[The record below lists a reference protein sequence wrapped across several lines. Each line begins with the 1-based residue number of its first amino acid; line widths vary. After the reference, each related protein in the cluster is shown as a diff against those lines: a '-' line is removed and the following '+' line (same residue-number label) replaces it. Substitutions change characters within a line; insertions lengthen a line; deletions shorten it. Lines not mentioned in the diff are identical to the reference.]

1 MDSPTE
7 SGVKSSDVAKG
18 SVILLVCLF
27 LSRVLGLVRDT
38 VLAAQYGISDQNDA
52 YRIAFAVPDL
62 IFMLLAGGGL
72 SSAFIPVFADYLHTD
87 REEEAWQVFS
97 DVILAVLVVVSLL
110 VIVLEFLVPTI
121 LTGYTAGRPEI
132 RADAI
137 LMSRIL
143 LPAQIAFMVGSVF
156 FGALYAQ
163 KKFLIPAIVP
173 NVYNVSIITGA
184 LIGPHVYGGGIKA
197 AAIGALVG
205 AVIGNIILPLLVF
218 RKIGGR
224 FRPSFTFKHPGVKR
238 FFILLLP
245 IILGFSLSA
254 VLGLVS
260 QYFATPYGE
269 GANTSVSAASTIM
282 QAPVGIFGQSLALA
296 IFPVLAQFVAQK
308 RMDLYRDQISKTL
321 RTAMFIAIPS
331 AIFMAAMAEFL
342 AHALYGYGQASGE
355 VEKLALIANLVR
367 VYAVGVPFW
376 IAQSILIRGFFSL
389 HQTLKP
395 VVMGTIATVVFIGL
409 CLGVKFA
416 PVGTTAER
424 LLSLAWAANISVAVL
439 TAALYLS
446 LEKLVGKLD
455 FKGIAITTG
464 KSMIA
469 AGVAGALIFGGTY
482 LFNINSKTMVFTFVL
497 LAVAIGGG
505 IFAGI
510 CKSLK
515 MPETEYL
522 DRMFAKMDKM
532 AARFKKKP
540 TA

>member
-1 MDSPTE
+1 M
-7 SGVKSSDVAKG
+7 
-18 SVILLVCLF
+18 
-27 LSRVLGLVRDT
+27 
-38 VLAAQYGISDQNDA
+38 
-52 YRIAFAVPDL
+52 
-62 IFMLLAGGGL
+62 
-72 SSAFIPVFADYLHTD
+72 
-87 REEEAWQVFS
+87 
-97 DVILAVLVVVSLL
+97 
-110 VIVLEFLVPTI
+110 
-121 LTGYTAGRPEI
+121 
-132 RADAI
+132 
-137 LMSRIL
+137 
-143 LPAQIAFMVGSVF
+143 
-156 FGALYAQ
+156 
-163 KKFLIPAIVP
+163 
-173 NVYNVSIITGA
+173 
-184 LIGPHVYGGGIKA
+184 
-197 AAIGALVG
+197 
-205 AVIGNIILPLLVF
+205 
-218 RKIGGR
+218 
-224 FRPSFTFKHPGVKR
+224 
-238 FFILLLP
+238 
-245 IILGFSLSA
+245 
-254 VLGLVS
+254 
-260 QYFATPYGE
+260 
-269 GANTSVSAASTIM
+269 
-282 QAPVGIFGQSLALA
+282 
-296 IFPVLAQFVAQK
+296 
-308 RMDLYRDQISKTL
+308 
-321 RTAMFIAIPS
+321 
-331 AIFMAAMAEFL
+331 
-342 AHALYGYGQASGE
+342 
-355 VEKLALIANLVR
+355 
-367 VYAVGVPFW
+367 YAVGVPFW